1 MNTTDKL
8 DFLQIQEVTTDK
20 QKANGTREFK
30 LPMNDP
36 YGVAIHVASFASGY
50 VRRTK
55 TGGYSSDWQ
64 LNKTKKE
71 KRYVEMTD
79 HDTGRPVIRTFHD
92 TVRIL
97 IPDEQDRLD
106 YLIAFCLKNY
116 YINQANKLSNGDY
129 IPKWKHEDKIEYI
142 KERYDV
148 DRDNEEFISRSEHR
162 KLMQEQYINGSRDYS
177 RCKNPEVKV
186 IVNGH
191 RYNVI

>member
-1 MNTTDKL
+1 MNIQDKL

-30 LPMNDP
+30 LPVRDQ
-36 YGVAIHVASFASGY
+36 YGAAIHVASFASGY
-50 VRRTK
+50 IRRTK
-55 TGGYSSDWQ
+55 ASGYCPSWQ
-64 LNKTKKE
+64 LNKTKQE

-79 HDTGRPVIRTFHD
+79 YDTGRPVIRTFKD

-97 IPDEQDRLD
+97 IEDEQERLK

-116 YINQANKLSNGDY
+116 YIKQSNMLSNGDF
-129 IPKWKHEDKIEYI
+129 IPKWKHEHAL
-142 KERYDV
+142 ERHDV
-148 DRDNEEFISRSEHR
+148 DRD
-162 KLMQEQYINGSRDYS
+162 L
-177 RCKNPEVKV
+177 EVKV